1 LLTSDSSFGQC
12 VDRYL
17 ICRAIDPSNS
27 IKLDA
32 LLVAIALRLDAT
44 SVMIKVTRINYQ
56 KMSTELQQV
65 LESISELKTEFTAL
79 KTDVE
84 TFNTKFD
91 NYQKATQWVV
101 NLAFSLIL
109 SATAIT
115 IFSSIFRR

>member
-1 LLTSDSSFGQC
+1 MQ
-12 VDRYL
+12 
-17 ICRAIDPSNS
+17 
-27 IKLDA
+27 
-32 LLVAIALRLDAT
+32 
-44 SVMIKVTRINYQ
+44 
-56 KMSTELQQV
+56 TELQQI
-65 LESISELKTEFTAL
+65 LGSISELKTEFTSLKTEFTDLKTEFTSL

>member
-1 LLTSDSSFGQC
+1 
-12 VDRYL
+12 
-17 ICRAIDPSNS
+17 
-27 IKLDA
+27 
-32 LLVAIALRLDAT
+32 
-44 SVMIKVTRINYQ
+44 MIKVTRINYE

-65 LESISELKTEFTAL
+65 LESISELKTEFTSLKTEFTGL